1 MNKIF
6 KVVYNKTLGSW
17 VAVNEFARGYCK
29 NVSTK
34 KLIAS
39 LALSGMAMGVLA
51 QTTTVD
57 LTTLRFDPA
66 AVGVPTDSNGPW
78 GDNAGEGPIVAGAG
92 ETVNASGSLIGIIEN
107 KSNGNPIVDNLS
119 FGAKDRLDVFKNIIK
134 TLSSEEKELY
144 RAQNPDLVSKGYG
157 DPLSYEE
164 LKKYLIQE
172 DGSWL
177 DDSITIVP
185 LITTTVVG
193 IDDKTNK
200 DKPYKVYDSSNLI
213 IRNSNN
219 TGDYRNTISLP
230 NKSADKPFYV
240 KSRIATAKDGGK
252 VELQISGGNADERLN
267 MGIKDSHLLV
277 ADGVDSVLS
286 LELTKPLT
294 LLLGDTW
301 YSYQPSSGAEIYDK
315 YRKFSYRKFKGKF
328 TPKYGNLTLK
338 EFNVTDQNSL
348 REYNDYLIEK
358 IKDHTI
364 KSEGAYNIL
373 FNQALTTKKIIV
385 ELNEDALSPINNEYS
400 IPMGERSLLHAS
412 NGGTVILKEGSI
424 LRNSEMNEAAD
435 SVGLDFDKGFF
446 GAMTALGDGSKAIN
460 KGTLFFTRG
469 TIYISQGMTS
479 KSGGT
484 IINDTSGK
492 IYGGQLSEPTQIID
506 SQSGQMLMMAL
517 VSGKAINKGK
527 LFVLTPLSRG
537 IYGQSQSTTTNEGE
551 IFLGI
556 LDLSKPVLRTGS
568 SPLHGMFVNAN
579 GKHINTGKIHIGFNE
594 AGVHTNPQN
603 LIYRGVT
610 IYGDGSIDDI
620 KNQDEYSFEN
630 NGEIKIYSKT
640 DGATGIF
647 LEGSNIRVL
656 NSKNIEINGHVP
668 NGRHNMGISFMG
680 YTGNYLKNTANIIV
694 NGSNNIGIKTFRP
707 SKNHSYDNEFL
718 NTESSKIIVN
728 SAQDGGLPNYG
739 VWAEGGTVKIDGK
752 VELHGDDTIAIHAR
766 NNGKV
771 ILGEHATVDIVG
783 DGSRQ
788 VSYFIHGPQASI
800 VNNSS
805 ASLVA
810 VGNNSTLF
818 RIDGG
823 SSYNGT
829 AEEGKAPPTLEAK
842 GNGSVALL
850 ITDKD
855 QETNK
860 SSNVITGNATINATG
875 EDSIALKVAGGAT
888 GELSSETTLN
898 LSGLRAKAAVVDGLL
913 TDVAGK
919 EVGVKQGT
927 KLDSYSNITSEA
939 TAEESRAYAVTNEG
953 ELINHGDVNLQGKD
967 EIAVELTKGGKL
979 VNHGNIVVAGAHKDG
994 STQAVAAVDVSGASD
1009 SGVQSKFEHKAGN
1022 IQLTNGKATD
1032 AAIRLGEGAS
1042 LDMSGEGSTE
1052 ATIKAGG
1059 AASVV
1064 LVDTGATG
1072 LTLGANTLSL
1082 LEDGTG
1088 AIVENKAEIEGI
1100 ATKGTTFEVT
1110 DGIAIRSGTALAN
1123 ESSGTINITGSGTGI
1138 VFANRKAD
1146 ASLSGDDRWE
1156 ETDENLTVGGIDIN
1170 VKDGATGRALY
1181 INTSGSFSSAANI
1194 NLESTDAGAA
1204 WDIDNAGPRLTNSGN
1219 LTSKSTNAIIDLTEW
1234 VKKHPQDNVFTNN
1247 GNITSPDGGVA
1258 IDYSATAD
1266 STISFKNL
1274 KADSSS
1280 TEAGPT
1286 ITGEIKFGEAQ
1297 VNLENSGV
1305 LENKVV
1311 TKNSSDEFH
1320 IFGANADI
1328 KGGIDAGDGDN
1339 TIFIQFDTP
1348 NNNSSAK
1355 QTGHITAGGGD
1366 DTFRMANGS
1375 TMSGNLSLG
1384 DGLNS
1389 IVIEHENTSFTGE
1402 INTGSGIDTLNIQ
1415 GSSSVDSSLVNL
1427 RDGNNVIK
1435 VLNSTASIDNLI
1447 TGAGEDELLVDA
1459 SGNLEANINLG
1470 DGNNTVTNGGTL
1482 NSTSLLTG
1490 SGEDSL
1496 INSGTLK
1503 GDVNLGEGEN
1513 SYINSGTSTAAIK
1526 SGSGSDAY
1534 DLQDGSTNDGSI
1546 QTGEGADTVNIYDV
1560 KSAKSIETQ
1569 EGDDKVNVTGL
1580 TDANKAALG
1589 ILDGGDGTDT
1599 LTFNS
1604 SKAVFSTDEQQ
1615 ISNFESIVLNQNS
1628 DIEIK
1633 SLGSG
1638 ASAAKVTIND
1648 SSRWYHNQSDAS
1660 SDVALAYSVSS
1671 AATGVLEV
1679 NTNNQNLNF
1688 TGSDYTQHLGT
1699 TKLTNAKLELNEANI
1714 KAVKAGTL
1722 ELSSEA
1728 EASVVIQ
1735 NPDITEEIGNLSL
1748 TGGSLIIDKPLLALK
1763 PGSET
1768 AALKVKDLNADS
1780 GTVKLT
1786 SGEFLNDFDQ
1796 NGVLSDISQ
1805 LGLLA
1810 QDDGEIIANIVKATG
1825 TVTEGNL
1832 ELKIDNQAAQQSDK
1846 SIAIKQGGEKVAD
1859 AKYGIGAQVAA
1870 SGENKGINAIYA
1882 LKELNILAGKM
1893 LDLRKAGEGDAAVLS
1908 AKVTGEGGIKVNA
1921 QDEIS
1926 LKNEANAY
1934 KGATH
1939 VESGKLTLAS
1949 DNATGTAESHTSKII
1964 LENGTEVATDSNKV
1978 AHSDALEAKD
1988 GSKVTLNDGTL
1999 NLHHLN
2005 ASEASSSI
2013 AGEGALSGSAKS
2025 KIVLNTAEHPSS
2037 LVIKKANSAFSGT
2050 VEAQDKTSLVLE
2062 NLDSI
2067 GNGKV
2072 TVSGSGNATLK
2083 ALSGVFDN
2091 VVSGDGS
2098 LVVDGGDVE
2107 LTADNSGLTGTVDIK
2122 DNSIAKAKNQNA
2134 LGTGVVNTNDNGKL
2148 ELSTMT
2154 GDAGKLKVA
2163 IKGSGSVETSE
2174 GAQVELTKDSTE
2186 FDGIWNVLEGTKLI
2200 ATKLSQFGTGE
2211 AVAEG
2216 TVELKGIKGESNKP
2230 EKLSTPTIS
2239 GAGEVALTNASYIS
2253 LTKDSKVDEFTGNWN
2268 LAEGTKLLRDNSE
2281 ASAEVSLTD
2290 KVKGDGTYA
2299 VDANNQSV
2307 AFNGKYDEFNGSY
2320 EINNAKVELNP
2331 QNVKATHSGTT
2342 LVLNKGAVADVPKF
2356 GDPAAPVEIG
2366 SLTLNG
2372 GEVKLN
2378 NAIIA
2383 YKENVP
2389 ASLKVENLNV
2399 QAVVDPVL
2407 RAAGDKSKVSVIA
2420 DEFVSDPLAENE
2432 KALLTQDDAENKVL
2446 LIEATGTVEGEES
2459 NVEVVFTDKDG
2470 NNISNPA
2477 KLNIVQH
2484 NEAVAEGEYDLA
2496 SHLQKERVGDTMKG
2510 LYASYILKSLKLL
2523 KDQQLSLVA
2532 DPANTA
2538 EGANTLT
2545 AKLTGEGGLDIG
2557 TGNDDPNTHK
2567 VEIANSANE
2576 FTGDTNVLGGT
2587 LIAGSEN
2594 ALGSA
2599 DKHTANL
2606 NVDPNAVFEIK
2617 EGLDTTKPVHIGCLN
2632 AQKDS
2637 TVDLKTGKLVVHG
2650 DCADGLSTAKE
2661 GTLKGADGSE
2671 LEVVGTEAKK
2681 SHLKSEGAQDELN
2694 SKITVSEHGIYEIGH
2709 EDGAGHGPVAVAQNG
2724 NFVIN
2729 TDGNIDN
2736 ELSGDGLVSV
2746 KADKTVEL
2754 SGDNSGLTA
2763 TSELDIEDGA
2773 DVTAKEKKNLG
2784 STTVDTNNSGTI
2796 NLTANGTIDAKVK
2809 GNGTLN
2815 FDGRLELTPETLP
2828 NFGGDLVGADGS
2840 TLIAGTNDTPIDL
2853 KVKKL
2858 AIGTGSTFAGVGSI
2872 AGDIENN
2879 GSFIVGDEDKGLAA
2893 DQAQGPGSK
2902 SDYIVGG
2909 NFTNKADGTIFLG
2922 GEKDDLDNVGSTLT
2936 VEGDYVGEEGSKLK
2950 VNTIWNNPNE
2960 SVTDALHVKGKASG
2974 STKVEVGN
2982 NGVVRGDVIP
2992 YEDDKYSEDVVT
3004 VDQDHEGN
3012 VFTGSAET
3020 EGAEQIQLVKVG
3032 NNYKWKLKGTFS
3044 QSVPGYLQGPTI
3056 NLSTG
3061 FADLGTLNERIGAQ
3075 SQSTNAGGKVWGRIR
3090 GTDLELTGSKQFS
3103 SKSTSTSWQ
3112 FGFDLATKY
3121 KGLNARSETGVMFGY
3136 TNTDV
3141 DTFDKER
3148 KVNGIVVDDKLAGGI
3163 TTDALSLGVYHTNY
3177 NPNGSYFDL
3186 VGQVSKLKNKYN
3198 ARNGIKVDQSGWSA
3212 LLSAEI
3218 GHKFALGTAGGF
3230 IEPQAQLAYQH
3241 LSLDDFKDKAREVKG
3256 VDANA
3261 LRGRVGVRM
3270 GYDLAPKASAVGSS
3284 VYMTANLIT
3293 DLTSNPKVKIGKDN
3307 VEEKFNRTFLEIGLG
3322 GQASM
3327 SKSLNLY
3334 GDIRVQTNIG
3344 SKDRSGIKGQIGLKY
3359 SW

>member
-57 LTTLRFDPA
+57 LTTLRFDPTVSGA
-66 AVGVPTDSNGPW
+66 PTDPNGPW

-92 ETVNASGSLIGIIEN
+92 ETVNVTGSLEN
-107 KSNGNPIVDNLS
+107 AVDNYKNKY
-119 FGAKDRLDVFKNIIK
+119 AIINYYPHEKNDRFKNAVLPQDWEKIK
-134 TLSSEEKELY
+134 DY
-144 RAQNPDLVSKGYG
+144 VWNPDINDYGPKADNYVFDPKKSVVYEDSVTKSKTT
-157 DPLSYEE
+157 
-164 LKKYLIQE
+164 IQ
-172 DGSWL
+172 
-177 DDSITIVP
+177 
-185 LITTTVVG
+185 
-193 IDDKTNK
+193 
-200 DKPYKVYDSSNLI
+200 VYDSSFFKV
-213 IRNSNN
+213 RKAHGYVWSMGSNVPGGQVN
-219 TGDYRNTISLP
+219 
-230 NKSADKPFYV
+230 FYNNF
-240 KSRIATAKDGGK
+240 RIVTAKEGGQITFNPTKGNFDGSDIRDGGLLIDPNN
-252 VELQISGGNADERLN
+252 VIRLYSKN
-267 MGIKDSHLLV
+267 SQLVV
-277 ADGVDSVLS
+277 ADGVGSKVIWGENGS
-286 LELTKPLT
+286 SHFVI
-294 LLLGDTW
+294 LGD
-301 YSYQPSSGAEIYDK
+301 AL
-315 YRKFSYRKFKGKF
+315 
-328 TPKYGNLTLK
+328 GNQLESDSFLLIRNQARNFYKPGGIQTTK
-338 EFNVTDQNSL
+338 TGVEFNIVDLDSFKA
-348 REYNDYLIEK
+348 YNDQLIQEVMNGEIKSESEYLEYFKKAYKIEK
-358 IKDHTI
+358 ISYRLKD
-364 KSEGAYNIL
+364 EL
-373 FNQALTTKKIIV
+373 FQNLGET
-385 ELNEDALSPINNEYS
+385 S
-400 IPMGERSLLHAS
+400 IPMGTRSIIQAQ
-412 NGGTVILKEGSI
+412 NGGTVEIAEGALFASKSLSPI
-424 LRNSEMNEAAD
+424 KGVTSEAAIR
-435 SVGLDFDKGFF
+435 SQGI
-446 GAMTALGDGSKAIN
+446 GSKAIN
-460 KGTLFFTRG
+460 RG
-469 TIYISQGMTS
+469 TFEFMRGQADAIGMQADE
-479 KSGGT
+479 GGH
-484 IINDTSGK
+484 IINESTGH
-492 IYGGQLSEPTQIID
+492 IISPKYYKD
-506 SQSGQMLMMAL
+506 ERYAASLDRTRLMLARGENSL
-517 VSGKAINKGK
+517 AINRGK
-527 LFVLTPLSRG
+527 LSLFGSGSFAMWAYNGGKVINDSAG
-537 IYGQSQSTTTNEGE
+537 TTQNGE
-551 IFLGI
+551 IFISYRDFLNESQIYSSGNPFEGI
-556 LDLSKPVLRTGS
+556 RVTGAS
-568 SPLHGMFVNAN
+568 IGEN
-579 GKHINTGKIHIGFNE
+579 KGKIHIGLSPE
-594 AGVHTNPQN
+594 GVKVHNKQG
-603 LIYRGVT
+603 IFRGVVL
-610 IYGDGSIDDI
+610 GDSGDV
-620 KNQDEYSFEN
+620 
-630 NGEIKIYSKT
+630 NGAKFSNTGELLIHDNV

-647 LEGSNIRVL
+647 INGSAIKVTNSGSITLNGSKENGRSNVGIDISNGGSGEGSAETLVT
-656 NSKNIEINGHVP
+656 NS
-668 NGRHNMGISFMG
+668 GIV
-680 YTGNYLKNTANIIV
+680 NV
-694 NGSNNIGIKTFRP
+694 NGSNNIGVKISGTSSGGRIV
-707 SKNHSYDNEFL
+707 
-718 NTESSKIIVN
+718 NTEDSIINV
-728 SAQDGGLPNYG
+728 SGSLLPGFRNYG
-739 VWAEGGTVKIDGK
+739 VWSEKSTIEVDGTVNLEGNKG
-752 VELHGDDTIAIHAR
+752 IAIHAR
-766 NNGKV
+766 NKGKV
-771 ILGEHATVDIVG
+771 ILGANSKIDIKSGREHIA
-783 DGSRQ
+783 
-788 VSYFIHGPQASI
+788 YFIHGAGSQI
-800 VNNSS
+800 I
-805 ASLVA
+805 
-810 VGNNSTLF
+810 NNSTSEQNVHSEQSQLF
-818 RIDGG
+818 RIAGGASYDGTSTDPNRKTTLIASG
-823 SSYNGT
+823 VEST
-829 AEEGKAPPTLEAK
+829 ALWITDKNSTVTTGGASITASGDK
-842 GNGSVALL
+842 SVAL
-850 ITDKD
+850 
-855 QETNK
+855 Q
-860 SSNVITGNATINATG
+860 V
-875 EDSIALKVAGGAT
+875 VGGAT
-888 GELSSETTLN
+888 GTLSEETELI
-898 LSGLRAKAAVVDGLL
+898 LSGKLAKAAVVDGRSISII
-913 TDVAGK
+913 G
-919 EVGVKQGT
+919 ENEGVKQGT

-1042 LDMSGEGSTE
+1042 LDMSGEGSTD

-1156 ETDENLTVGGIDIN
+1156 ETDEDLTVGGIDIN

-1219 LTSKSTNAIIDLTEW
+1219 LTSNSANAIIDLKEW
-1234 VKKHPQDNVFTNN
+1234 VKKHQQDNEFTNN

-1311 TKNSSDEFH
+1311 TKAKDDEFR
-1320 IFGANADI
+1320 IFGANADV
-1328 KGGIDAGDGDN
+1328 KGGIDAGEGDN
-1339 TIFIQFDTP
+1339 TIFIQSDTP

-1375 TMSGNLSLG
+1375 SMSGNLSLG

-1389 IVIEHENTSFTGE
+1389 ITIKDENTTFTGE

-1427 RDGNNVIK
+1427 GSGNNDIK
-1435 VLNSTASIDNLI
+1435 VLDSTASIDNLI
-1447 TGAGEDELLVDA
+1447 TGSGEDELLVDA

-1470 DGNNTVTNGGTL
+1470 EGTNSITNFGTL

-1490 SGEDSL
+1490 SGDDSL

-1526 SGSGSDAY
+1526 SGSGSDTY

-1546 QTGEGADTVNIYDV
+1546 QTGEGADTVNIDNV

-1599 LTFNS
+1599 LSFNS
-1604 SKAVFSTDEQQ
+1604 SKALISTDEQQ

-1638 ASAAKVTIND
+1638 ASNTTLTIND

-1660 SDVALAYSVSS
+1660 SDVYLAYNVNS
-1671 AATGVLEV
+1671 AETGVLEV
-1679 NTNNQNLNF
+1679 NANNQNLNF

-1722 ELSSEA
+1722 DLSSEA

-1735 NPDITEEIGNLSL
+1735 NPDITEEIGNLSF
-1748 TGGSLIIDKPLLALK
+1748 TGGSLIIDKSLIALK
-1763 PGSET
+1763 PGSDT
-1768 AALKVKDLNADS
+1768 VALKVKDLNADS
-1780 GTVKLT
+1780 GTVKLA

-1810 QDDGEIIANIVKATG
+1810 QDDGEIITNIVKATG

-1832 ELKIDNQAAQQSDK
+1832 ELKIDNQAAEQSDK

-1870 SGENKGINAIYA
+1870 SGDNKGINAIYA

-1964 LENGTEVATDSNKV
+1964 LENGTEVAIDSNKA

-1999 NLHHLN
+1999 NLHHSK
-2005 ASEASSSI
+2005 ASEAFSSI
-2013 AGEGALSGSAKS
+2013 AGESTLIGSAKS

-2107 LTADNSGLTGTVDIK
+2107 LAADNSGLTGTVDIK

-2216 TVELKGIKGESNKP
+2216 TIELKGINGESGKP

-2331 QNVKATHSGTT
+2331 QNVKAAHSGTT

-2356 GDPAAPVEIG
+2356 GDSAAPVEIG

-2420 DEFVSDPLAENE
+2420 DEFVSDPLAKNE

-2470 NNISNPA
+2470 NNISNPV

-2496 SHLQKERVGDTMKG
+2496 SHLQKEQDGDTKKG
-2510 LYASYILKSLKLL
+2510 LYASYILKSLDLL

-2532 DPANTA
+2532 DPLSTA

-2576 FTGDTNVLGGT
+2576 FTGDTNVLGGK

-2606 NVDPNAVFEIK
+2606 NVDPDAVFEIK
-2617 EGLDTTKPVHIGCLN
+2617 EGLDATKPVHIGCLN
-2632 AQKDS
+2632 ADKDS

-2661 GTLKGADGSE
+2661 GTLKGLDGSE
-2671 LEVVGTEAKK
+2671 LEVVGTSEDKK

-2694 SKITVSEHGIYEIGH
+2694 SKITVSDHGIYEIGH
-2709 EDGAGHGPVAVAQNG
+2709 EDGAGHGPVAVAQKG

-2736 ELSGDGLVSV
+2736 DLSGDGLVSV
-2746 KADKTVEL
+2746 KADKTVDL

-2773 DVTAKEKKNLG
+2773 DVTAKDKKNLG

-2828 NFGGDLVGADGS
+2828 NFGGALVGADGS
-2840 TLIAGTNDTPIDL
+2840 TLIAGTNDIPIDL
-2853 KVKKL
+2853 KIKKL
-2858 AIGTGSTFAGVGSI
+2858 AIGTGSTFAGVGSL

-2879 GSFIVGDEDKGLAA
+2879 GSFIVGAEDKGLVT
-2893 DQAQGPGSK
+2893 DQAKGPGSK
-2902 SDYIVGG
+2902 SDYVVGG
-2909 NFTNKADGTIFLG
+2909 NFTNKAGGTIFLG
-2922 GEKDDLDNVGSTLT
+2922 GEKDDKANVGSTLT

-2960 SVTDALHVKGKASG
+2960 SVTDALHVKGKAFG
-2974 STKVEVGN
+2974 LTKVEVGN
-2982 NGVVRGDVIP
+2982 NGVVRGDVSP
-2992 YEDDKYSEDVVT
+2992 YGDDKYSEDVVT
-3004 VDQDHEGN
+3004 VDQEHEGN

-3075 SQSTNAGGKVWGRIR
+3075 SQSTNSGGKVWGRIR
-3090 GTDLELTGSKQFS
+3090 GIDLDLTGSKQFS
-3103 SKSTSTSWQ
+3103 SKSKSSSWQ

-3121 KGLNARSETGVMFGY
+3121 RGLNARSETGVMFGY

-3141 DTFDKER
+3141 DTFDEER
-3148 KVNGIVVDDKLAGGI
+3148 KVNGIVVDDKLVGGI
-3163 TTDALSLGVYHTNY
+3163 TTDALSLGVYHTSY

-3198 ARNGIKVDQSGWSA
+3198 ARNGIKADQSGWSA

-3307 VEEKFNRTFLEIGLG
+3307 VEEKFNRTFLELGLG

-3334 GDIRVQTNIG
+3334 GDIRVQTNVG

>member
-66 AVGVPTDSNGPW
+66 ADGVPTDSNGPW

-92 ETVNASGSLIGIIEN
+92 QTINVTGSLEN
-107 KSNGNPIVDNLS
+107 AVDNYKNKY
-119 FGAKDRLDVFKNIIK
+119 AIITYYPHARTDDFKNAVLPQDWEKIK
-134 TLSSEEKELY
+134 DY
-144 RAQNPDLVSKGYG
+144 VWNPDINDYGPKADNYVFDPKKSVVYEDSVTKSKTT
-157 DPLSYEE
+157 
-164 LKKYLIQE
+164 IQ
-172 DGSWL
+172 
-177 DDSITIVP
+177 
-185 LITTTVVG
+185 
-193 IDDKTNK
+193 
-200 DKPYKVYDSSNLI
+200 VYDSSFFKVRKAHGYVWSLGSSVPGGQVNFYNNFRIVTAKEGGQVNFNPTKGNFDGTDVRDKGLLI
-213 IRNSNN
+213 DSNN
-219 TGDYRNTISLP
+219 VIRLY
-230 NKSADKPFYV
+230 
-240 KSRIATAKDGGK
+240 AKNSQL
-252 VELQISGGNADERLN
+252 V
-267 MGIKDSHLLV
+267 V
-277 ADGVDSVLS
+277 ADGEGSKVTWGENGSSHFVIIGDALGNQVESDSYLLKRNHVRNFYKPGGIQT
-286 LELTKPLT
+286 TKT
-294 LLLGDTW
+294 GV
-301 YSYQPSSGAEIYDK
+301 
-315 YRKFSYRKFKGKF
+315 
-328 TPKYGNLTLK
+328 
-338 EFNVTDQNSL
+338 EFNIVDLDSFKA
-348 REYNDYLIEK
+348 YNDQLIQEVMNGEIKSESEYLEYFKKAYKIEK
-358 IKDHTI
+358 ISYRLKD
-364 KSEGAYNIL
+364 EL
-373 FNQALTTKKIIV
+373 FQNLGET
-385 ELNEDALSPINNEYS
+385 S
-400 IPMGERSLLHAS
+400 IPMGTRSIIQAQ
-412 NGGTVILKEGSI
+412 NGGTVEIAEGALFASKSLSPI
-424 LRNSEMNEAAD
+424 KGVTSEAAIR
-435 SVGLDFDKGFF
+435 SQGI
-446 GAMTALGDGSKAIN
+446 GSKAIN
-460 KGTLFFTRG
+460 RG
-469 TIYISQGMTS
+469 TFEFMRGQADAIGMQADE
-479 KSGGT
+479 GGH
-484 IINDTSGK
+484 IINETTGH
-492 IYGGQLSEPTQIID
+492 IISPKYYKD
-506 SQSGQMLMMAL
+506 ENYAASLDRTRLMLARGENSL
-517 VSGKAINKGK
+517 AINRGK
-527 LFVLTPLSRG
+527 LSLFGSGSFAMWAYNGGKVINDSAG
-537 IYGQSQSTTTNEGE
+537 TTQNGE
-551 IFLGI
+551 IFISYRDFLNESQIYSSGNPFEGI
-556 LDLSKPVLRTGS
+556 RVTGAS
-568 SPLHGMFVNAN
+568 IGEN
-579 GKHINTGKIHIGFNE
+579 KGKIHIGLSPE
-594 AGVHTNPQN
+594 GVKVHNKQG
-603 LIYRGVT
+603 IFRGVVL
-610 IYGDGSIDDI
+610 GDSGAVKGAKFS
-620 KNQDEYSFEN
+620 NS
-630 NGEIKIYSKT
+630 GEIIIHENI
-640 DGATGIF
+640 DGATGIH
-647 LEGSNIRVL
+647 
-656 NSKNIEINGHVP
+656 INGSAIKVNNSGSISLNGSKD
-668 NGRHNMGISFMG
+668 NGRSNVGIDISNG
-680 YTGNYLKNTANIIV
+680 GSGVGDAETLVTNSGIVNV
-694 NGSNNIGIKTFRP
+694 NGSNNIGVKISGTSSGGR
-707 SKNHSYDNEFL
+707 L
-718 NTESSKIIVN
+718 VNTEDSIINV
-728 SAQDGGLPNYG
+728 SGSLLPGFRNYG
-739 VWAEGGTVKIDGK
+739 VWSEKSTIEVDGTVNLEGNKG
-752 VELHGDDTIAIHAR
+752 IAIHAR
-766 NNGKV
+766 NKGKV
-771 ILGEHATVDIVG
+771 ILGSNSKIDIKSGREHIA
-783 DGSRQ
+783 
-788 VSYFIHGPQASI
+788 YFIHGAGSQI
-800 VNNSS
+800 I
-805 ASLVA
+805 
-810 VGNNSTLF
+810 NNSTSEQNVHSEQSQLF
-818 RIDGG
+818 RIAGG
-823 SSYNGT
+823 ASYNGT
-829 AEEGKAPPTLEAK
+829 SSDPNNKTTLIASGVESTALWITDK
-842 GNGSVALL
+842 NTTVTTGGASITASGDKSVALR
-850 ITDKD
+850 
-855 QETNK
+855 
-860 SSNVITGNATINATG
+860 V
-875 EDSIALKVAGGAT
+875 VGGAT
-888 GELSSETTLN
+888 GTLSEETELT
-898 LSGLRAKAAVVDGLL
+898 LSGKLAKAAIVDGRSISIIGE
-913 TDVAGK
+913 D
-919 EVGVKQGT
+919 EGVKQGT

-1082 LEDGTG
+1082 LAGGTG

-1100 ATKGTTFEVT
+1100 ATKETTFEVT

-1204 WDIDNAGPRLTNSGN
+1204 WDIDNAGPSLTNSGN
-1219 LTSKSTNAIIDLTEW
+1219 LTSNSANAIIDLKEW

-1266 STISFKNL
+1266 SIISFKNL
-1274 KADSSS
+1274 KADPSS

-1311 TKNSSDEFH
+1311 TKAKDDEFR
-1320 IFGANADI
+1320 IFGANADV

-1339 TIFIQFDTP
+1339 TIFIQSDTP

-1355 QTGHITAGGGD
+1355 QTGHITAGAGD
-1366 DTFRMANGS
+1366 DTFSMSNGS
-1375 TMSGNLSLG
+1375 SMSGNLSLG
-1384 DGLNS
+1384 DGTNT
-1389 IVIEHENTSFTGE
+1389 ITIEDENTSFTGE
-1402 INTGSGIDTLNIQ
+1402 ISTGSGIDTLNIQ

-1427 RDGNNVIK
+1427 RDGDNVIK

-1459 SGNLEANINLG
+1459 TGNLEANINLG
-1470 DGNNTVTNGGTL
+1470 EGTNSITNGGTL
-1482 NSTSLLTG
+1482 NSTVLLTG

-1513 SYINSGTSTAAIK
+1513 SYTNSGTSTAAIK
-1526 SGSGSDAY
+1526 SGSGSDTY
-1534 DLQDGSTNDGSI
+1534 DLQEGSTNDGSI
-1546 QTGEGADTVNIYDV
+1546 KTGEGADTVNIDNV

-1569 EGDDKVNVTGL
+1569 EGDDTVTVSNL
-1580 TDANKAALG
+1580 KEANKAALG

-1599 LTFNS
+1599 LSFNS
-1604 SKAVFSTDEQQ
+1604 SKAVFSTDAQK
-1615 ISNFESIVLNQNS
+1615 INNFESVVLNQNS

-1633 SLGSG
+1633 TLGAG
-1638 ASAAKVTIND
+1638 ASNTTLTIND

-1660 SDVALAYSVSS
+1660 SDVNLGYSVNS
-1671 AATGVLEV
+1671 AETGVLEV

-1722 ELSSEA
+1722 ELSTGSET
-1728 EASVVIQ
+1728 SVVVQ
-1735 NPDITEEIGNLSL
+1735 KPDVTEEIGSLSF
-1748 TGGSLIIDKPLLALK
+1748 TGGTLIIDKPILALK

-1832 ELKIDNQAAQQSDK
+1832 ELTIDNQAAQQSDK
-1846 SIAIKQGGEKVAD
+1846 SIAIKQEGEKVAD
-1859 AKYGIGAQVAA
+1859 AKYGISAQVED

-1978 AHSDALEAKD
+1978 AHSDALDAKE

-1999 NLHHLN
+1999 NLHHSN

-2025 KIVLNTAEHPSS
+2025 KIVLNTAEHASS

-2050 VEAQDKTSLVLE
+2050 VEAQDNTSLVLE

-2107 LTADNSGLTGTVDIK
+2107 LAADNSALTGTVDIK

-2134 LGTGVVNTNDNGKL
+2134 LGTGVVNTNDTGKL

-2211 AVAEG
+2211 AVADG
-2216 TVELKGIKGESNKP
+2216 TVELKGIKGESGKP
-2230 EKLSTPTIS
+2230 EILSTPTIS

-2268 LAEGTKLLRDNSE
+2268 LAKGTKLLRDNSE

-2331 QNVKATHSGTT
+2331 QNVKATHLGTT

-2356 GDPAAPVEIG
+2356 GNPAAPVEIG

-2407 RAAGDKSKVSVIA
+2407 GATGDKSKVSVIA
-2420 DEFVSDPLAENE
+2420 DEFVSDPLAVNE

-2446 LIEATGTVEGEES
+2446 LIEATGKVEGDEGK
-2459 NVEVVFTDKDG
+2459 VEVVFTDKDG

-2477 KLNIVQH
+2477 NLDIVQQ
-2484 NEAVAEGEYDLA
+2484 NEAVAKGEYDLA
-2496 SHLQKERVGDTMKG
+2496 SHLQKEQDGETKKG
-2510 LYASYILKSLKLL
+2510 LYASYILKSLELL
-2523 KDQQLSLVA
+2523 KDKQLSLVA

-2617 EGLDTTKPVHIGCLN
+2617 EVLDTTKPVHIGCLN

-2736 ELSGDGLVSV
+2736 DLSGDGLVSV

-2754 SGDNSGLTA
+2754 TGDNTGLTA
-2763 TSELDIEDGA
+2763 ASELDIEDGA

-2840 TLIAGTNDTPIDL
+2840 TLIAGSNDTPIDL

-3293 DLTSNPKVKIGKDN
+3293 DLASNPKVKIGKDN

-3322 GQASM
+3322 GQTSM

-3334 GDIRVQTNIG
+3334 GDIRVQTNVG